1 MAKNTTMMAL
11 GAMGQISRRTPT
23 HLFLA
28 QATPQTPQKKHVSG
42 DEFPVRRAWLRSS

>member
-1 MAKNTTMMAL
+1 MNITMMAL
-11 GAMGQISRRTPT
+11 GAMRQISWRTPT

-28 QATPQTPQKKHVSG
+28 QATPQTRRKKHLSC

>member
-11 GAMGQISRRTPT
+11 GAMGQISWRTPM

-28 QATPQTPQKKHVSG
+28 QATPQTRRKK
-42 DEFPVRRAWLRSS
+42 P